1 MRLTIRKVA
10 NIQKYW
16 VTGALLKTFMT
27 GERNMKEKI
36 IQFGEGGFLRGFA
49 DWMIQKVNDT
59 TDFNGSV
66 VVQPIENGM
75 CDMLTKQNCV
85 YTHIC
90 RGIEGVEVQKNNVIS
105 RCVKPYDSFEEYLKL
120 AENPDFRFV
129 ISNTTEAGIVFS
141 QEDKFT
147 DTPAKTFPAKLTQ
160 LLKKRFDLKLGGF
173 VFLPCELIDKNGENL
188 RKCVLEYADLWDLG
202 SEFKT
207 WVENENIFCNTLVDR
222 INTGYP
228 KDEKIELGYEDNMV
242 NTSEY
247 FHLWVIEGY
256 SELFKEIPFDKCDLN
271 VILTDKLEMY
281 RTRKVRIL
289 NGAHTSMVPYA
300 MLRGFDTVK
309 SCIDDEAMLA
319 YIKQC
324 VFDEIVPTLD
334 LPKEELES
342 YANSVLERFSNPYIK
357 HFLSSIALN
366 SVSKFKVR
374 VLPSILEYRN
384 RFGKNPPTL
393 IKAFA
398 ALIEFYRTD
407 MTNDDA
413 DVTAFMKK
421 ASVKEILEN
430 EKLWGEDLSYLESEI
445 KKYVD

>member
-1 MRLTIRKVA
+1 
-10 NIQKYW
+10 
-16 VTGALLKTFMT
+16 
-27 GERNMKEKI
+27 MKEKI

-49 DWMIQKVNDT
+49 DWMLQKVNDT
-59 TDFNGSV
+59 TDFDGKVV

-75 CDMLTKQNCV
+75 CDILSSQDCV

-90 RGIEGVEVQKNNVIS
+90 RGLEGVEIQKNNVIS
-105 RCVKPYDSFEEYLKL
+105 RCVKPYDSFAEYLKL

-141 QEDKFT
+141 EEDKIT
-147 DTPAKTFPAKLTQ
+147 DSPAKTFPGKLTQ

-188 RKCVLEYADLWDLG
+188 KKCILQYADLWDLG
-202 SEFKT
+202 SEFEN
-207 WVENENIFCNTLVDR
+207 WIENENIFCNTLVDR

-228 KDEKIELGYEDNMV
+228 KDEKIELDYEDNMI

-256 SELFKEIPFDKCDLN
+256 NGLFKEIPFDKCGLN

-289 NGAHTSMVPYA
+289 NGAHTSLVPYA
-300 MLRGFDTVK
+300 LLEGFDTVL
-309 SCIDDEAMLA
+309 SCVDDEKMSEH
-319 YIKQC
+319 IKKC
-324 VFDEIVPTLD
+324 VYDEIIPTLD
-334 LPKEELES
+334 LPEDELKQ
-342 YANSVLERFSNPYIK
+342 YADDVLTRFANPYIK
-357 HFLSSIALN
+357 HYLSSIALN

-374 VLPSILEYRN
+374 VLPSIKEYIK
-384 RFGKNPPTL
+384 RFNKMPETL
-393 IKAFA
+393 IFSFA
-398 ALIEFYRTD
+398 KLIEFYRTD

-413 DVTAFMKK
+413 DITAFMKK
-421 ASVKEILEN
+421 ASVKDILAN
-430 EKLWGEDLSYLESEI
+430 EKLWDEDLSYLESEI